1 MTKATIL
8 RLLAVLTASAA
19 TLTHAMAH
27 PGHGQGHHLHL
38 EEVAQAWY
46 QTITIP
52 VLALGVVVSIG
63 AAAYLA
69 LRPAR
74 RRRVNPSGDAS

>member
-1 MTKATIL
+1 MNKSMILCALAATTIL
-8 RLLAVLTASAA
+8 STLVSQAGAHASH
-19 TLTHAMAH
+19 T
-27 PGHGQGHHLHL
+27 HHLHI

-52 VLALGVVVSIG
+52 ALGLGVAIAIG
-63 AAAYLA
+63 VAAYLA